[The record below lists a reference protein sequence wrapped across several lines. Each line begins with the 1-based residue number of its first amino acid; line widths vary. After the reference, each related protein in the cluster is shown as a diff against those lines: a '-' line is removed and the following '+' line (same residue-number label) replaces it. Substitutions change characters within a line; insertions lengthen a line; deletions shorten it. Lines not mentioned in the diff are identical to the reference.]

1 MYIQTSLMTP
11 SRFRGSRFTRPVFMW
26 ALAALITELA
36 VDSLALHGRAPRLLT
51 LLPLLPALLFLL
63 ALVQTVRKMDEMQQR
78 ICLESVFIAFV
89 LTLALTFVFAS
100 IERAGLYRFQ
110 WDGLGTAMMAI
121 WACAYLFLSW
131 RYR

>member
-1 MYIQTSLMTP
+1 MYIENSLMTR

-26 ALAALITELA
+26 ALTALATELA
-36 VDSLALHGRAPRLLT
+36 VDSLIVRGAPQLLT

-89 LTLALTFVFAS
+89 LTLALTFIFAALA
-100 IERAGLYRFQ
+100 RAGVYRFPG
-110 WDGLGTAMMAI
+110 DGLGTAMMAI
-121 WACAYLFLSW
+121 WACAYILSSW